1 MDLSAYMATGEAISL
16 QNYLMNIGAALAIG
30 LFLALM
36 YSVGTRTT
44 KSFLST
50 VFLLPA
56 VVAMV
61 IMMVNGSIGAGV
73 AVAGAFSLVRFRS
86 VPGSAREIA
95 ALFLAMSCGLACGMG
110 QLLYGIL
117 FAGIMGLVLAGSA
130 LSPWGGEKQTGRQLK
145 ITIPEDLDYGGIFD
159 DILERY
165 TSSHTLDR
173 VKTTNMGSMM
183 KLTYRIDLKEESA
196 ERDLINEIRI
206 RNGNL
211 EVSVS
216 REGAAG
222 EL

>member
-1 MDLSAYMATGEAISL
+1 MDLSTYMTTTETISW
-16 QNYLMNIGAALAIG
+16 QNFLLNIGTALLIG

-36 YSVGTRTT
+36 YSLKTKTT

-56 VVAMV
+56 EVAMV

-110 QLLYGIL
+110 QLLYSLL

-130 LSPWGGEKQTGRQLK
+130 LSPWGEEKGTGRRLQ

-165 TSSHTLDR
+165 TSSHTLER

-183 KLTYRIDLKEESA
+183 KLTYRMDLKEENC
-196 ERDLINEIRI
+196 ERDLINEVRI

-216 REGAAG
+216 REAAAG